1 MMEERMAVEI
11 RAARPEEME
20 EFRRVAST
28 ALGMPVESFKEV
40 RPEWTLCAFEDGRLA
55 TTYAYWP
62 LTMRFNG
69 EGIPVAGVTS
79 VGTMPIFRRRGYLRR
94 ITSTHFNYLHES
106 GEYSIAILLA
116 SLAAIY
122 QRYGYA
128 IVSTRNMY
136 NVEPRYLEFAVD
148 QPVPGKLRELGDDEF
163 GLLVE
168 LYRRFRADR
177 TGYIHRG
184 RAMWE
189 AGVLNPP
196 PAGSQLL
203 KVVYEEAGEPLG
215 YVIYVLA
222 PLPGG
227 SPDQPRQRLV
237 IRDLVWLS
245 PSAYWAIWQHFAAM
259 DLVNNIVW
267 QWVPSDDPLPHLLRE
282 PRMLRLTAQDG
293 ILARIVDVARA
304 FPQLRFLGEGNLTFE
319 VMDDLCPWNRG
330 RWQVEVTAEG
340 TAITRTKEEPQLTLP
355 ISTLAMLVFGQI
367 SATEAARM
375 GRLAVQEESALPV
388 WDGVMCASYRP
399 FCADL
404 F

>member
-1 MMEERMAVEI
+1 
-11 RAARPEEME
+11 
-20 EFRRVAST
+20 
-28 ALGMPVESFKEV
+28 
-40 RPEWTLCAFEDGRLA
+40 
-55 TTYAYWP
+55 
-62 LTMRFNG
+62 
-69 EGIPVAGVTS
+69 
-79 VGTMPIFRRRGYLRR
+79 
-94 ITSTHFNYLHES
+94 
-106 GEYSIAILLA
+106 
-116 SLAAIY
+116 
-122 QRYGYA
+122 
-128 IVSTRNMY
+128 MY
-136 NVEPRYLEFAVD
+136 DVEPRYLEFAVD

-222 PLPGG
+222 SLPGPAAG
-227 SPDQPRQRLV
+227 PRQRLA

-245 PSAYWAIWQHFAAM
+245 PAAYRAIWQHFAAM
-259 DLVNNIVW
+259 DLVNNIIW
-267 QWVPSDDPLPHLLRE
+267 ERVPGDDPLPHLLRE
-282 PRMLRLTAQDG
+282 PRMLRLTSQDG
-293 ILARIVDVARA
+293 ILARIVDIERA
-304 FPQLRFLGEGNLTFE
+304 FPKLRFPGKGNLTFE
-319 VMDDLCPWNRG
+319 VIDDLCPWNRG
-330 RWQVEVTAEG
+330 QWQVEASAEG
-340 TAITRTKEEPQLTLP
+340 TAVSRTSKNSQLTLP

-375 GRLAVQEESALPV
+375 GRLTVQEESALPV

>member
-1 MMEERMAVEI
+1 MAVEI

-136 NVEPRYLEFAVD
+136 DVEPRYLEFAVD

-196 PAGSQLL
+196 PAGSRLL
-203 KVVYEEAGEPLG
+203 RVVYEEAGEPLG
-215 YVIYVLA
+215 YVIYVLT
-222 PLPGG
+222 PLPGPAAG
-227 SPDQPRQRLV
+227 PRQRLT
-237 IRDLVWLS
+237 IRDLAWLS
-245 PSAYWAIWQHFAAM
+245 PSAYRAIWQHFAAM

-267 QWVPSDDPLPHLLRE
+267 ERVPGDDPLPHLLRE

-304 FPQLRFLGEGNLTFE
+304 FPKLRFLGEGTLVFE
-319 VMDDLCPWNRG
+319 VLDDLCPWNRG
-330 RWQVEVTAEG
+330 RWQMEASAEG
-340 TAITRTKEEPQLTLP
+340 TAVSRTGKKPQLTMP

-375 GRLAVQEESALPV
+375 GRLTVQEESALPV

>member
-1 MMEERMAVEI
+1 MAVEI
-11 RAARPEEME
+11 RAARPEEMG
-20 EFRRVAST
+20 EFQRVAST

-40 RPEWTLCAFEDGRLA
+40 RPEWTLCAFDDGRLA

-62 LTMRFNG
+62 LMMRFNG
-69 EGIPVAGVTS
+69 EGIPVSGVTS
-79 VGTMPIFRRRGYLRR
+79 VGTMPVFRRRGYLRR
-94 ITSTHFNYLHES
+94 ITTTHFNHLYES

-128 IVSTRNMY
+128 IVSMRHTY
-136 NVEPRYLEFAVD
+136 DIEPHYLEFAVD
-148 QPVPGKLRELGDDEF
+148 QPVPGRLRELGDDEF
-163 GLLVE
+163 GVLVE
-168 LYRRFRADR
+168 LYRRFRANR

-189 AGVLNPP
+189 AGVINPP
-196 PAGSQLL
+196 PAGSRLL
-203 KVVYEEAGEPLG
+203 KVVYQEAGEPLG
-215 YVIYVLA
+215 YVIYVLT
-222 PLPGG
+222 PLPGPSAG
-227 SPDQPRQRLV
+227 PRQRLA
-237 IRDLVWLS
+237 IRDLTWLT
-245 PSAYWAIWQHFAAM
+245 PAAYRAIWQHFAAM
-259 DLVNNIVW
+259 DLVTNIFW
-267 QWVPSDDPLPHLLRE
+267 ERVPGDDPLPHLLKE

-304 FPQLRFLGEGNLTFE
+304 FPQLRFLGQGNLTFE
-319 VMDDLCPWNRG
+319 VMDELCPWNRG
-330 RWQVEVTAEG
+330 RWQVEATTEG
-340 TAITRTKEEPQLTLP
+340 TAITPIKEEPQLTLP

-375 GRLAVQEESALPV
+375 GRLAVQQDSALPV
-388 WDGVMCASYRP
+388 WDRVMHASYRP

>member
-1 MMEERMAVEI
+1 MAVEI
-11 RAARPEEME
+11 RPARPEEMD
-20 EFRRVAST
+20 EFRRIASM
-28 ALGMPVESFKEV
+28 ALAMPVESFKEV
-40 RPEWTLCAFEDGRLA
+40 RPEWTFCAFEDGRL
-55 TTYAYWP
+55 TTAYAYWP
-62 LTMRFNG
+62 LMMRFNG

-79 VGTMPIFRRRGYLRR
+79 VGTMPILRRRGYLRR
-94 ITSTHFNYLHES
+94 IISTHFNYLHES
-106 GEYSIAILLA
+106 SEYGIAVLLA

-136 NVEPRYLEFAVD
+136 DVEPRYLEFAVD
-148 QPVPGKLRELGDDEF
+148 QPVPGRLRELGDDEF
-163 GLLVE
+163 GVLVE

-203 KVVYEEAGEPLG
+203 KVVYEEAGVPLG

-222 PLPGG
+222 PLPG
-227 SPDQPRQRLV
+227 SPVGPRQRLV

-245 PSAYWAIWQHFAAM
+245 PSAYRAIWQHFAAM
-259 DLVNNIVW
+259 DLVNSIVW

-282 PRMLRLTAQDG
+282 PRMLHLTTQDG
-293 ILARIVDVARA
+293 LLARIVDIERA
-304 FPQLRFLGEGNLTFE
+304 FPKLRFLGEGSLTFE
-319 VMDDLCPWNRG
+319 AVDDLCSWNRG
-330 RWQVEVTAEG
+330 RWQLEVSAEG
-340 TAITRTKEEPQLTLP
+340 TAVSRTTKKSQLTMP

-375 GRLAVQEESALPV
+375 GRLAVQEQTALPV
-388 WDGVMCASYRP
+388 WDRVMRPSYRP

>member
-1 MMEERMAVEI
+1 MEERMVVEI

-28 ALGMPVESFKEV
+28 ALSMPVESFKEV

-55 TTYAYWP
+55 TVYAYWP
-62 LTMRFNG
+62 LMMRFNG

-79 VGTMPIFRRRGYLRR
+79 VGTMPIFRRHGYLRR
-94 ITSTHFNYLHES
+94 ITATHFNYLHEK
-106 GEYSIAILLA
+106 GEFGIAILLA

-136 NVEPRYLEFAVD
+136 DVEPRYLEFAVD
-148 QPVPGKLRELGDDEF
+148 QPVSGRLRELGDDEF
-163 GLLVE
+163 GRLVE

-196 PAGSQLL
+196 PAGSRLL

-222 PLPGG
+222 SLPGPAVG
-227 SPDQPRQRLV
+227 PRQRLA

-245 PSAYWAIWQHFAAM
+245 PSAYRAIWQHFAAM
-259 DLVNNIVW
+259 DLVNNIIW
-267 QWVPSDDPLPHLLRE
+267 ERVPGDDPLPHLLRE
-282 PRMLRLTAQDG
+282 PRMLRLTSQDG
-293 ILARIVDVARA
+293 ILARIVDIERA
-304 FPQLRFLGEGNLTFE
+304 FPKLRFLGKGNLTFE
-319 VMDDLCPWNRG
+319 VIDDLCPWNRG
-330 RWQVEVTAEG
+330 QWQVEASAEG
-340 TAITRTKEEPQLTLP
+340 AAVSRTSKNSQLTLP

-375 GRLAVQEESALPV
+375 GRLTVDDHNALPV
-388 WDGVMCASYRP
+388 WDKVMRASYRP